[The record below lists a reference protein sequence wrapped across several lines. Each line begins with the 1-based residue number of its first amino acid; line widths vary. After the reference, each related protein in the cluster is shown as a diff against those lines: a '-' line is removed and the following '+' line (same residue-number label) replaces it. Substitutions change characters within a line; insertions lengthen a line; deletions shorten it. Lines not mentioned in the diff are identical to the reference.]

1 MSPRPQIE
9 HIRKPQI
16 LAAAGEVIAERG
28 ISGTR
33 ISDVAER
40 AGTSSATVLYWFPSK
55 DVLLAEALIADEHR
69 FDEEM
74 SSRLARLDRPSR
86 RLLELLEACANEYDW
101 TLWIELWTR
110 ALRDPSVRAA
120 RERLDDNWRAM
131 LSRIVA
137 AGARSGEFAPGDADR
152 AAHTLAAL
160 IDGLAVQVTLGDG
173 TVPQERMLE
182 LCITAANSLLDVD
195 LQAAVAPRGDA
206 DGDDAM
212 SRVGET
218 TGAGLLSRRQL
229 LRAGAGAALGAYG
242 LAGLAGCGIG
252 RGIRGTSTESSS
264 RRWTATSSTSTTRS
278 TSTRR
283 S

>member
-16 LAAAGEVIAERG
+16 LAAAGAVIAERG

-40 AGTSSATVLYWFPSK
+40 AGTSSAAVLYWFPSK
-55 DVLLAEALIADEHR
+55 DALLAQALIADEQR
-69 FDEEM
+69 FDEDLAT
-74 SSRLARLDRPSR
+74 RLARLESPST

-101 TLWIELWTR
+101 TLWIELWAR
-110 ALRDPSVRAA
+110 ALRDPSMRAA
-120 RERLDDNWRAM
+120 RERLDDRWRAT
-131 LSRIVA
+131 LTRIVED
-137 AGARSGEFAPGDADR
+137 GARSGEFTPDDAAR

-195 LQAAVAPRGDA
+195 LEAAVAVSAPTMR
-206 DGDDAM
+206 
-212 SRVGET
+212 
-218 TGAGLLSRRQL
+218 
-229 LRAGAGAALGAYG
+229 
-242 LAGLAGCGIG
+242 
-252 RGIRGTSTESSS
+252 
-264 RRWTATSSTSTTRS
+264 
-278 TSTRR
+278 
-283 S
+283 

>member
-1 MSPRPQIE
+1 LSPRPQIE

-69 FDEEM
+69 FDEDI
-74 SSRLARLDRPSR
+74 SSRLAQLDRPST

-120 RERLDDNWRAM
+120 RERLDDNWRAT

-137 AGARSGEFAPGDADR
+137 AGARSGEFAPGDADG

-160 IDGLAVQVTLGDG
+160 IDGLAVQVTLSDG

-195 LQAAVAPRGDA
+195 LQAAVAGSA
-206 DGDDAM
+206 
-212 SRVGET
+212 
-218 TGAGLLSRRQL
+218 
-229 LRAGAGAALGAYG
+229 RA
-242 LAGLAGCGIG
+242 
-252 RGIRGTSTESSS
+252 TP
-264 RRWTATSSTSTTRS
+264 TATMR
-278 TSTRR
+278 
-283 S
+283 